1 MLPTLI
7 NCMKRKQQKRVWCSR
22 VGQVMQ
28 GREVGRRAAGLRS
41 VPAGEPGVC
50 FSAALQFPPHL
61 SIPALCRTL
70 SFHTS
75 HKTSSE
81 AHGGGPTACPPTAAP
96 SLPSLVATPQ
106 GGCSFS
112 PNPHPSGESKDG
124 LLGKS
129 RKNEKGP
136 AMQNEQDSECK
147 EWLVHSEERRHR
159 GVMPDSVAQRRRRGG
174 DGAEHAGPRRTSQ
187 DLAGPHRQQELRRY
201 SKFNGM

>member
-22 VGQVMQ
+22 VWQVMQ

-50 FSAALQFPPHL
+50 FSSALQLPPHL
-61 SIPALCRTL
+61 SIPALCRGL
-70 SFHTS
+70 SLLPHFPQGLLR
-75 HKTSSE
+75 E
-81 AHGGGPTACPPTAAP
+81 AHGGGPTACPPTVAP

-124 LLGKS
+124 LLEKS

-136 AMQNEQDSECK
+136 AMQNEQDSEYK

-159 GVMPDSVAQRRRRGG
+159 GVMADSVAQRRGG
-174 DGAEHAGPRRTSQ
+174 DGG
-187 DLAGPHRQQELRRY
+187 
-201 SKFNGM
+201 